1 MKLLQSAIMAMVVFV
16 NSVNPVLAVNPDE
29 MLFEPT
35 LEARA
40 RAISAQLRCLVCRNE
55 SIDVSDAELAK
66 DLRVL
71 VRRRLKWGETDKEV
85 ITYIVSRYGE
95 FVLLKPQF
103 EAKTLLLWG
112 IPGALLSLGC
122 GLLLVSAWRRKDR
135 SLGNRLTLEEETRL
149 NRILDR

>member
-66 DLRVL
+66 DLRML
-71 VRRRLKWGETDKEV
+71 VRRRLKRGEGDKEV
-85 ITYIVSRYGE
+85 INYIVSRYGE

>member
-1 MKLLQSAIMAMVVFV
+1 
-16 NSVNPVLAVNPDE
+16 
-29 MLFEPT
+29 MLSEPT

-66 DLRVL
+66 DLRML
-71 VRRRLKWGETDKEV
+71 VRRRLKRGEGDKEV
-85 ITYIVSRYGE
+85 INYIVSRYGE

>member
-16 NSVNPVLAVNPDE
+16 NSVSPVLAVNPDE
-29 MLFEPT
+29 MLSEQT

-66 DLRVL
+66 DLRML
-71 VRRRLKWGETDKEV
+71 VRRRLKRGEGDKEV
-85 ITYIVSRYGE
+85 INYIVSRYGE

>member
-29 MLFEPT
+29 MLSEPT

-66 DLRVL
+66 DLRML
-71 VRRRLKWGETDKEV
+71 VRRRLKRGEGDKEV
-85 ITYIVSRYGE
+85 INYIVSRYGE